1 MALSMLADE
10 DFDGRIV
17 RGLLRHSG
25 KLHLTR
31 EPDVGLSGRSDDE
44 VLDWAATHGHVVI
57 SHDISTMP
65 PTGWQRVRDGLPM
78 AGLIVASKR
87 LAISIIIEELQLIAE
102 SSDHDDWVNQVRFLP
117 LL

>member
-1 MALSMLADE
+1 MPLRMLADE

-17 RGLLRHSG
+17 RGLLRHIG
-25 KLHLTR
+25 NLHLTR
-31 EPDVGLSGRSDDE
+31 VPDEGLSGRSDDE

-65 PTGWQRVRDGLPM
+65 PTGWQCVQDGLPM

-87 LAISIIIEELQLIAE
+87 LAISVVIDELQFIAE